1 VVSTVQKSMTLD
13 DLEWQKRTH
22 REKSFYGAHQK
33 NCVKIVS
40 EDIMSG
46 KMSICPSV
54 ILVTG

>member
-1 VVSTVQKSMTLD
+1 MTLD